1 MVYFTL
7 CKRGDIERG
16 GFTSH
21 FVRGD
26 IGKEW
31 FASHFVKEVILER
44 SGLLHTLYKR

>member
-7 CKRGDIERG
+7 CKKGDIEKE

-21 FVRGD
+21 FVKKND

-31 FASHFVKEVILER
+31 FTSHFVKEVLLQR
-44 SGLLHTLYKR
+44 RGLFHTL